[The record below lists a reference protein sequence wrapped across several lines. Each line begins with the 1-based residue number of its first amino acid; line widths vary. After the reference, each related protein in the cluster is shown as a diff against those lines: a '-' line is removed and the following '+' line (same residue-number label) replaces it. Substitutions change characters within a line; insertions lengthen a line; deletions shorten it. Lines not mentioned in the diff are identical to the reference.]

1 MSTWK
6 KPTGINKACDY
17 RYTRKTSGENARSF
31 FVLKALSC
39 EKTYAACPDKLL
51 PVKNQAGKMAVVC
64 HLRHLLCIICEL

>member
-31 FVLKALSC
+31 FVLKAVSC
-39 EKTYAACPDKLL
+39 EKTYAACPTNRFRSKTR
-51 PVKNQAGKMAVVC
+51 QAKWLWSAISGTSFA
-64 HLRHLLCIICEL
+64 